1 MRVQADGRG
10 EAEGYVKPVQLQD
23 CDSTRVASLPALKLE
38 TWTRSADLQVR
49 NSIPNNL
56 FCTVRAE
63 TDQWERRN
71 TSTAE
76 QQLYSLHS

>member
-1 MRVQADGRG
+1 M
-10 EAEGYVKPVQLQD
+10 EYEGYVKPVQLQD
-23 CDSTRVASLPALKLE
+23 CDSIRVASLPAMKLE
-38 TWTRSADLQVR
+38 TRTQDADLHVR
-49 NSIPNNL
+49 NSITNNL